1 MKHLLFI
8 FIFTLAGCSFV
19 PNNVSELL
27 ANQKDSPFGSGNA
40 NPELSLEQKAI
51 LYPQFNVGVA
61 GFAAVNEDPL
71 SATATDAQKI
81 YARTFSAQAKLY
93 KLQSLDFI
101 RFVIHTPE
109 FEEAL
114 LKTKF
119 ILKREGTGTLG
130 KSLATDVAD
139 HKRFLAILR
148 SVESYSMII
157 SKRKIASGT
166 VAQAVV
172 GRNRYNDP
180 PTYFNNTTQV
190 STVWFR
196 SDDILEKGTHA
207 DTQGYMMGVF
217 FHEILHNLGFGH
229 NDYISGTDVVY
240 GVQGVLRSV
249 SGNKA
254 FLTKYATE
262 LARFRPYY
270 EKKYSQ
276 YLLAD
281 TLVGIAT
288 NQSRSRSLQ
297 DVPEYQHDPD
307 ELVCVTYEDGTS
319 RMMTFAEAER
329 INRESGS
336 I

>member
-1 MKHLLFI
+1 MKHVLFMII
-8 FIFTLAGCSFV
+8 FMLAGCSFI
-19 PNNVSELL
+19 PNSTSELL
-27 ANQKDSPFGSGNA
+27 ANKKDSPFDSNSTD
-40 NPELSLEQKAI
+40 PELSLEQKAL

-61 GFAAVNEDPL
+61 GFGAANEDPP
-71 SATATDAQKI
+71 SEDATDAQKI
-81 YARTFSAQAKLY
+81 YSRTFSVQAKLY

-119 ILKREGTGTLG
+119 ILKRGGTGTLG
-130 KSLATDVAD
+130 TSLATDVAD
-139 HKRFLAILR
+139 PKRVLAILR
-148 SVESYSMII
+148 NIQSYSMII
-157 SKRKIASGT
+157 SKKKTASGT

-190 STVWFR
+190 SSIWFR
-196 SDDILEKGTHA
+196 NDDILEKGTHA

-229 NDYISGTDVVY
+229 NDFISGTDVVY

-249 SGNKA
+249 SGNKT
-254 FLTKYATE
+254 FLNKYATE

-276 YLLAD
+276 FLTAD

-288 NQSRSRSLQ
+288 NQSRSRSFQ
-297 DVPEYQHDPD
+297 DITEPEHDPD
-307 ELVCVTYEDGTS
+307 EIVCVTYEDGTS
-319 RMMTFAEAER
+319 KMMTYAESQHEH
-329 INRESGS
+329 
-336 I
+336 